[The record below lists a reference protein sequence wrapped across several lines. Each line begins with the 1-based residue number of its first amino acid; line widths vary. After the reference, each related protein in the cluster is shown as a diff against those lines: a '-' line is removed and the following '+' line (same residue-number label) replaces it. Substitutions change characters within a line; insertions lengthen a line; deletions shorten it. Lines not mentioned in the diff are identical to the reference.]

1 MRASVLLL
9 GLGLLNCSAEPGAAG
24 AGSSRASASA
34 SQRPVSSSSAATVP
48 SASSNVSEGS
58 AKPVVSSS
66 AGVPIPE
73 GVVLEDGEAAVAKL
87 APFEA
92 GLSAQD
98 LATRTDAAI
107 AICGPSLALDAEP
120 WGRAQDKA
128 GQPIKPQYSN
138 CAATTLSK
146 LYLQRALA
154 MEAKD
159 AELQKG
165 YFALALAADPAASL
179 PASSAAP
186 LTAAFTAAKKVKSN
200 VRAGAV
206 SSSDESMTSA
216 LEATAASMVPY
227 IRVCHVLGLRNNP
240 NVQGRITLNVVLDGA
255 GRVIDASDTT
265 DLPDSGVA
273 ACARSYGARAT
284 YPKPKGPFAKLS
296 LPFLAVP

>member
-1 MRASVLLL
+1 
-9 GLGLLNCSAEPGAAG
+9 
-24 AGSSRASASA
+24 
-34 SQRPVSSSSAATVP
+34 
-48 SASSNVSEGS
+48 
-58 AKPVVSSS
+58 
-66 AGVPIPE
+66 
-73 GVVLEDGEAAVAKL
+73 
-87 APFEA
+87 
-92 GLSAQD
+92 
-98 LATRTDAAI
+98 
-107 AICGPSLALDAEP
+107 
-120 WGRAQDKA
+120 
-128 GQPIKPQYSN
+128 
-138 CAATTLSK
+138 LSK